1 MIALSEDASR
11 GGWTTRS
18 SAVLFSSPWLEVRRD
33 QTVRPDGSDGQYDHV
48 VVNGAVSVLAVDDA
62 GRVAV
67 TRQWIYVHRSR
78 QWRLPSGRID
88 AADADASAAARR
100 ELAEETGFA
109 AERLV
114 HLGTVNCADSFSNLR
129 EHAFLATGLSQGAT
143 RLDPGEAD
151 LEVHWLPFAQVLE
164 LVLSGDMPHA
174 GSSFAVLAAHAK
186 QIVR

>member
-11 GGWTTRS
+11 DGWATRS
-18 SAVLFSSPWLEVRRD
+18 SAVIFSSQWLEVRRD
-33 QTVRPDGSDGQYDHV
+33 QTVLPDGSDGQYDHV
-48 VVNGAVSVLAVDDA
+48 RVPGAVSVLALDDA

-88 AADADASAAARR
+88 RGDADPEAAARR
-100 ELAEETGFA
+100 ELAEETGLS

-114 HLGTVNCADSFSNLR
+114 PLGTINCADSFSNLC
-129 EHAFLATGLSQGAT
+129 EHAFLATGLSQGTA
-143 RLDPGEAD
+143 RLEPGEAD

-164 LVLSGDMPHA
+164 LVLAGDLPHA
-174 GSSFAVLAAHAK
+174 GSSFAVLNAH
-186 QIVR
+186 VRGVIR